1 MDIWQKY
8 GYNWVFGDRWF
19 YIVLDNFFFFFSSID
34 AYNRMKNEIVGYIS
48 NQLAIGKQFWLIFSS
63 LVVLS

>member
-1 MDIWQKY
+1 M
-8 GYNWVFGDRWF
+8 FGDRWF
-19 YIVLDNFFFFFSSID
+19 YIVVDNFFFSSID

-63 LVVLS
+63 LVVSS

>member
-1 MDIWQKY
+1 M
-8 GYNWVFGDRWF
+8 FGDRWF
-19 YIVLDNFFFFFSSID
+19 YIVVDNFFLVPD

-63 LVVLS
+63 LVVSS